1 MTNKRRAPNR
11 QVAKRAEVQVECD
24 LGGAVGTRRHTH
36 RSDVGRAA
44 TCSSRSRVSG
54 RWLEPDGPPRPRP
67 WTRRRLRAI
76 GRGRPVARLE
86 HLHGGG
92 DRNRTGVQ
100 GFAGPCL
107 NHSAT
112 PPGAAHPTWLPVA
125 RRRSGCR
132 WGQKLPPSAFR
143 TGGEREVAARYLSDS
158 WQLSEVA
165 VGQMSS

>member
-100 GFAGPCL
+100 GFAGSSRRIL
-107 NHSAT
+107 ADTGVKNLLVTRARTSANT
-112 PPGAAHPTWLPVA
+112 RESQRPRDGRGMEGVPREP
-125 RRRSGCR
+125 RRRESGNLAG
-132 WGQKLPPSAFR
+132 WSGIAL
-143 TGGEREVAARYLSDS
+143 
-158 WQLSEVA
+158 
-165 VGQMSS
+165 